1 MRALRTVV
9 VVMLASI
16 SHVSLVVAE
25 DAKVAVEPTFPV
37 AVLGFSERGAEV
49 EGLGQKV
56 TDLLLAGLLE
66 RSEVFLVDR
75 EELNK
80 VLQEQALNL
89 SGAVNPEQAVKV
101 GQLTGAKILVTGS
114 ILQTDG
120 KLSLIAKII
129 GVETTRVVGASV
141 KGGDGDELGAL
152 TEQLAKNVAET
163 IKNRASQLVAKPKS
177 NADRAGNI
185 NKLLGDAKRPSVR
198 VSITERHVG
207 QATIDPAAETEVM
220 MLCKESGFEVIDDK
234 VAKDATPD
242 VLVTGEGF
250 SEFAGRVGSLVSV
263 KARVEIK
270 VVDRKTGRVLATDRQ
285 TTVALD
291 LSEQIAG
298 KSALQEAGAILAER
312 NLPKLV
318 STAK

>member
-16 SHVSLVVAE
+16 SHVGLAIAE
-25 DAKVAVEPTFPV
+25 DTKVAVESTFPV

-49 EGLGQKV
+49 EGLGQKA

-66 RSEVFLVDR
+66 RPEVFLVDR

-120 KLSLIAKII
+120 KLSIIAKII

-141 KGGDGDELGAL
+141 KGGDEDELGKM

-163 IKNRASQLVAKPKS
+163 IKNRSSQLVAKPQS
-177 NADRAGNI
+177 QADRAGNI
-185 NKLLGDAKRPSVR
+185 SKLLGDAKRPSVR
-198 VSITERHVG
+198 ISIAERHVG

-220 MLCKESGFEVIDDK
+220 LLCNQSGFEVIDNK
-234 VAKDATPD
+234 TAKDASPD
-242 VLVTGEGF
+242 VLVTGEAF

-263 KARVEIK
+263 RARLEIK
-270 VVDRKTGRVLATDRQ
+270 VVDRKTGKVLAADRQ
-285 TTVALD
+285 TTVAID
-291 LSEQIAG
+291 LSEQQAG

-312 NLPKLV
+312 NLPKLGIA
-318 STAK
+318 AK